1 MSDLEKLYQ
10 KVILDHNKN
19 PRNFYKPENSNRTAE
34 GYNPVCGDKI
44 AVYVRWENEKI
55 VAVGFQGSGCAI
67 SRASASMMTDCVQGK
82 NRIEVD
88 TIHANLQKMLK
99 ESNGDGFDQP
109 GELKALSGV
118 RQFPVRIKCAVLPWE
133 TLIAALNENSNSV
146 STE

>member
-1 MSDLEKLYQ
+1 MSELEKLYQ

-19 PRNFYKPENSNRTAE
+19 PRNFHKPENSNRIAE

-44 AVYVRWENEKI
+44 AVYVQWENEKI
-55 VAVGFQGSGCAI
+55 RDIGFQGSGCAI

-88 TIHANLQKMLK
+88 TIYANLQKLLK
-99 ESNGDGFDQP
+99 DSTGEELDQP

-118 RQFPVRIKCAVLPWE
+118 RQFPVRIKCAMLPWE
-133 TLIAALNENSNSV
+133 TLFAALNEKPDPI

>member
-1 MSDLEKLYQ
+1 MSELEKLYQ
-10 KVILDHNKN
+10 EVILNHNKN
-19 PRNFYKPENSNRTAE
+19 PRNFKKPENSNRMAE

-44 AVYVRWENEKI
+44 SIFVRWEKERI
-55 VAVGFQGSGCAI
+55 EAIGFQGSGCAI

-88 TIHANLQKMLK
+88 AIYSNFQKMLRDSK
-99 ESNGDGFDQP
+99 GDELDQP
-109 GELKALSGV
+109 GELNALAGV

-133 TLIAALNENSNSV
+133 TLNAALNEKPDPV